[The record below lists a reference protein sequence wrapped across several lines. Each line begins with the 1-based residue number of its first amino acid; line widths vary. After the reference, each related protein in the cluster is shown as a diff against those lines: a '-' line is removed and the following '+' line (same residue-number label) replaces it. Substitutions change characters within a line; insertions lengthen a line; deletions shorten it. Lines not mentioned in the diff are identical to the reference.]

1 MITEMILFFLTT
13 IIKPIINLIPQMDG
27 LVIPDEIMNYLL
39 SIFRSIGFF
48 IPVAELLPLLIFSIA
63 VISWRF
69 IYNLICRVRFFI

>member
-39 SIFRSIGFF
+39 SIFRAIGFF
-48 IPVAELLPLLIFSIA
+48 IPVAELLPILIFSIA
-63 VISWRF
+63 FISWRF